1 MAHGKET
8 PRQKMIGMMYLVL
21 TALLALNVSRSVLD
35 AFSIIDEGLSKTNY
49 TLQAKNDEVYINFE
63 AQEIINPDKVRDWK
77 DRAFSVKARAD
88 SLVHRIQELKL
99 LVVTEAEGNNKEAIV
114 DGTIVRDK
122 IKAITD
128 YDTPNR
134 IMIGNELTPNSKAR
148 ILKNEIEDY
157 KSFLMDFVPEEN
169 TKLRQ
174 SLENGLETKPEEI
187 RKGISAKEATWEYHK
202 FGHSPLMGFLAI
214 MSNMQINIRNA
225 ESEVISYLYSRIDAG
240 AFKFNELEAT
250 IIPTTNYVI
259 KGNRYSAQ
267 IFLAARDT
275 TKPPEVWVTENPRPY
290 DVVKDLQGR
299 IIDYRKR
306 DDINYRLLPIDPG
319 QGKAIYEVPGSSTG
333 LKEWGGIIE
342 IQGPG
347 GNPIRRPFKESYQV
361 AESNVVVSPTRMNV
375 FYYGVDNP
383 VDISV
388 AGIPSNRIDAIN
400 TNGVIKRKGESWIV
414 NPKRPGYSTI
424 RVFADFNGQRKEL
437 GFKEFRVKTVPS
449 PVAMVA
455 DRKGGGID
463 KSLLMAATGV
473 QAVMENFD
481 FDLTFKVTEF
491 TVLVIV
497 QGFAQPY
504 SSKSARFTAKQKEF
518 IQSLGRGAPVFI
530 QDIRAVGPD
539 GTVRPLNTISFK
551 IN

>member
-35 AFSIIDEGLSKTNY
+35 AFSIIDEGLSKTNN
-49 TLQAKNDEVYINFE
+49 TLEAKNDDVYLNFE
-63 AQEIINPDKVRDWK
+63 AQEIINPDKVREWK
-77 DRAFSVKARAD
+77 DRAFGVRTRAD
-88 SLVHRIQELKL
+88 SLVQRIQRLKL
-99 LVVTEAEGNNKEAIV
+99 LVVSEAEGNNNEAIV
-114 DGTIVRDK
+114 DGEIIRDK
-122 IKAITD
+122 IKSVTD

-134 IMIGNELTPNSKAR
+134 IMIGNELTANSRAR
-148 ILKNEIEDY
+148 ILKNEIEAY
-157 KSFLMDFVPEEN
+157 KMFLLDFVPEEN
-169 TKLRQ
+169 TKLKQ
-174 SLENGLETKPEEI
+174 SIENSLETKPEEV
-187 RKGISAKEATWEYHK
+187 RKGISEKEATWEYHK

-214 MSNMQINIRNA
+214 MSNLQINIRNA
-225 ESEVISYLYSRIDAG
+225 ESELISYLYSRIDAG

-259 KGNRYSAQ
+259 RGNKYSAQ

-290 DVVKDLQGR
+290 DEVKDMQGR
-299 IIDYRKR
+299 IIDYKKR
-306 DDINYRLLPIDPG
+306 DDINYRLLPVDPG
-319 QGKAIYEVPGSSTG
+319 QGKAIYEMPGSSVG
-333 LKEWGGIIE
+333 PKEWGGIIE

-347 GNPIRRPFKESYQV
+347 GNPIRRPFKESYQIV
-361 AESNVVVSPTRMNV
+361 ESNVVVSATKMNV

-388 AGIPSNRIDAIN
+388 PGIPSDRIDAIN
-400 TNGVIKRKGESWIV
+400 TNGVIRRKGDSWIV
-414 NPKRPGYSTI
+414 MPKRPGYSTI
-424 RVFADFNGQRKEL
+424 RVFANFEGQRKEL
-437 GFKEFRVKTVPS
+437 GFKEFRVKTVPD

-455 DRKGGGID
+455 DRKGGGIN

-481 FDLTFKVTEF
+481 FDLTFNVTEF
-491 TVLVIV
+491 TVLVVV
-497 QGFAQPY
+497 QSFVTPAR
-504 SSKSARFTAKQKEF
+504 STSARFTEKQKEL
-518 IQSLGRGAPVFI
+518 INSLGKGAPVFI

>member
-1 MAHGKET
+1 
-8 PRQKMIGMMYLVL
+8 MYLVL

-35 AFSIIDEGLSKTNY
+35 AFGIIDEGLSKTNN
-49 TLQAKNDEVYINFE
+49 TLQAKNSEVYLNFE
-63 AQEIINPDKVRDWK
+63 AQALINPDKVRDWK
-77 DRAFSVKARAD
+77 DRAFNVKERAD
-88 SLVHRIQELKL
+88 TLVNRIQKLKL
-99 LVVTEAEGNNKEAIV
+99 LVVKEAEGNNKEAIV
-114 DGTIVRDK
+114 DGQIIRDK

-134 IMIGNELTPNSKAR
+134 VMIGNEVTENSRAR

-157 KSFLMDFVPEEN
+157 KSYLLEFVPEEN

-174 SLENGLETKPEEI
+174 SIENGLETKPEEV
-187 RKGISAKEATWEYHK
+187 RKGVSQKEATWEYHK

-214 MSNMQINIRNA
+214 MSNLQINIRNA
-225 ESEVISYLYSRIDAG
+225 ESELINYLYSRIDAG

-250 IIPTTNYVI
+250 VIPNTNYVI
-259 KGNRYSAQ
+259 RGNTYTAQ

-275 TKPPEVWVTENPRPY
+275 TKPPEVWVTENTRPF
-290 DVVKDLQGR
+290 DVVKDAQGR
-299 IIDYRKR
+299 IIDYKKR

-319 QGKAIYEVPGSSTG
+319 QGKAIYEQRGAATG

-347 GNPIRRPFKESYQV
+347 GSPIRRPFKETYQV
-361 AESNVVVSPTRMNV
+361 AESNVVVSPTKMNV

-388 AGIPSNRIDAIN
+388 AGIPADKIDAVN
-400 TNGVIKRKGESWIV
+400 TNGVIRRKGGSWIV

-424 RVFADFNGQRKEL
+424 RVFANFTGQRKEV
-437 GFKEFRVKTVPS
+437 GFKEFRVKIVPD

-455 DRKGGGID
+455 DRKGGAIN

-491 TVLVIV
+491 TLLVIV

-504 SSKSARFTAKQKEF
+504 SSNSNRFTAKQKEL
-518 IQSLGRGAPVFI
+518 INSLSRGSPLFI
-530 QDIRAVGPD
+530 QDIKAVGPD

>member
-1 MAHGKET
+1 
-8 PRQKMIGMMYLVL
+8 MYLVL

-35 AFSIIDEGLSKTNY
+35 AFKIIDEGLSKTNN
-49 TLQAKNDEVYINFE
+49 TMEAKNDEVYINFE
-63 AQEIINPDKVRDWK
+63 AQEIINPDKVREWK
-77 DRAFSVKARAD
+77 ERAFNVKARAD
-88 SLVHRIQELKL
+88 SLVHRIQRLKL
-99 LVVTEAEGNNKEAIV
+99 LVVQEAEGKNEEAIV
-114 DGTIVRDK
+114 DGLINRDK
-122 IKAITD
+122 LKAIID

-134 IMIGNELTPNSKAR
+134 IMIGNELTPNSEAR
-148 ILKNEIEDY
+148 LLKNEIEDY
-157 KSFLMDFVPEEN
+157 KKFLLEFVPEEN

-174 SLENGLETKPEEI
+174 SIENSLETKPEEV
-187 RKGISAKEATWEYHK
+187 RKGLSPKEATWEYHK

-214 MSNMQINIRNA
+214 MSSLQINIRNA

-259 KGNRYSAQ
+259 RGNRYNAQ

-275 TKPPEVWVTENPRPY
+275 TKPPDVWVTENPRPF
-290 DVVKDLQGR
+290 DVVKDMQGR
-299 IIDYRKR
+299 IIDYKKR
-306 DDINYRLLPIDPG
+306 DDINYRKLPIDPG
-319 QGKAIYEVPGSSTG
+319 QGKATYEQPGSTVG

-361 AESNVVVSPTRMNV
+361 AEGSVVISATKMNV
-375 FYYGVDNP
+375 FYYAVDNP

-388 AGIPSNRIDAIN
+388 AGIPSDRIDAIN
-400 TNGVIKRKGESWIV
+400 TNGLIKRQGGSWIV
-414 NPKRPGYSTI
+414 NPKRPGFATI
-424 RVFADFNGQRKEL
+424 RVFANFDGQRKEI
-437 GFKEFRVKTVPS
+437 GFKEFRVKTIPD

-473 QAVMENFD
+473 QAVMEDFD
-481 FDLTFKVTEF
+481 FDLTYRVTEF
-491 TVLVIV
+491 TVLVVI
-497 QGFAQPY
+497 QGFVTPV
-504 SSKSARFTAKQKEF
+504 SSNSARFTEKQKEL
-518 IQSLGRGAPVFI
+518 INSLSRGAPVFI